1 MLVADVYNL
10 VMDKV
15 GEVTL
20 DPGVFGADVKEH
32 LFHLVVRQQLAN
44 RRQGTH
50 ATRRRAEVSGGGR
63 KPWRQKGT
71 GRARQ
76 GSTRAP
82 HWRGGGVVFGPQP
95 RSHGFKV
102 PRRVRQ
108 AALRGALTRR
118 LQDRALWVIDSFD
131 LPEAKTRRFAA
142 FMKTFGFENL
152 LVVVDQP
159 DPKLSLASRN
169 IPGVTVLPAV
179 GLNVY
184 DVLRHKNIALSRAA
198 VDAVVARLACNG
210 SSEVSHG

>member
-1 MLVADVYNL
+1 MPVLDVYNIAKE
-10 VMDKV
+10 KV
-15 GEVTL
+15 GEVSL
-20 DPGVFGADVKEH
+20 DDSVFGTEVKEH

-50 ATRRRAEVSGGGR
+50 ATKRRAEVAGGGR

-95 RSHGFKV
+95 RSHGFAVPKKV
-102 PRRVRQ
+102 RRAALKSALSRRV
-108 AALRGALTRR
+108 
-118 LQDRALWVIDSFD
+118 QDQALWVLDQIA
-131 LPEAKTRRFAA
+131 LPEAKTRHFAG
-142 FMKTFGFENL
+142 FMKTFGFDSL

-159 DPKLSLASRN
+159 DTALSMASRN
-169 IPGVTVLPAV
+169 IPGVTVLPVV

-184 DVLRHKNIALSRAA
+184 DVLRHRNVAVTNAAIAPIVERLSR
-198 VDAVVARLACNG
+198 
-210 SSEVSHG
+210 